1 MVNRPAG
8 KPIANGNLCLSG
20 GWRQR
25 RGSYVTYLIYHSGPF
40 SSIGNALQQGEID
53 PCLSPF
59 QTVEADRSGIFP
71 TGFSQFL
78 FSPDLQLPASCAGA
92 VAGGRLFG
100 APLAGPGFPAVASPF
115 YPAMARP
122 AFLYAAAG
130 SQLGGEELPVFYLGW
145 IRGVGSSGGQF
156 AAWFL
161 AVVLVRAGARPW
173 AMAPGEVEGL
183 KTSRR

>member
-1 MVNRPAG
+1 M
-8 KPIANGNLCLSG
+8 
-20 GWRQR
+20 
-25 RGSYVTYLIYHSGPF
+25 TYLIYHSGPF
-40 SSIGNALQQGEID
+40 SSIGNALQPGSIS
-53 PCLSPF
+53 PCLSLF
-59 QTVEADRSGIFP
+59 QTVEPDRSGIFP

-100 APLAGPGFPAVASPF
+100 APSAGPGLPAVAAPF

-122 AFLYAAAG
+122 AFLHGAAG
-130 SQLGGEELPVFYLGW
+130 FQLGGEELPVFHLGW

-156 AAWFL
+156 AAWVL

-173 AMAPGEVEGL
+173 AMVPGEVEGL

>member
-1 MVNRPAG
+1 M
-8 KPIANGNLCLSG
+8 
-20 GWRQR
+20 
-25 RGSYVTYLIYHSGPF
+25 TYLIYHSGPF
-40 SSIGNALQQGEID
+40 SSIANALQQGEID
-53 PCLSPF
+53 PCLSLF
-59 QTVEADRSGIFP
+59 QTVEADRSGISP
-71 TGFSQFL
+71 AGFSQFL

-92 VAGGRLFG
+92 VAGGGLFG

-115 YPAMARP
+115 YPAMVRP
-122 AFLYAAAG
+122 AFLHAAAG
-130 SQLGGEELPVFYLGW
+130 SQLGDEELPVFYLGW

-161 AVVLVRAGARPW
+161 AVALVRAGARPW

>member
-1 MVNRPAG
+1 M
-8 KPIANGNLCLSG
+8 
-20 GWRQR
+20 
-25 RGSYVTYLIYHSGPF
+25 TYLIYHSSPF
-40 SSIGNALQQGEID
+40 FSIANALQQGEID

-59 QTVEADRSGIFP
+59 QKVEADRSGIFP
-71 TGFSQFL
+71 TGFSQCSL
-78 FSPDLQLPASCAGA
+78 SPDLQLPASCAGA
-92 VAGGRLFG
+92 VAGGGLFG
-100 APLAGPGFPAVASPF
+100 APSAGPGFPAVAFSSC
-115 YPAMARP
+115 PAMAGP

-130 SQLGGEELPVFYLGW
+130 SQLGGEEHFYLGW
-145 IRGVGSSGGQF
+145 IRGLGSSGGAV